1 MLRDFTDNTV
11 ICTAPV
17 GLLTTDVHGFITE
30 ANPYIHS
37 LTDNPTAGDLLGFPA
52 IDLFAPVS
60 KLYFQLQLAPLIHL
74 NGGFTEVAMKLQ
86 GPKGKPMDV
95 LVNAVRHAAGVTYAI
110 FPAEARRRREQ
121 ELAALREV
129 TDTKNKLLM
138 QIERMASIG
147 AWTID
152 LQTLEPSWSDE
163 VFSIFDA
170 SSGQTLDL
178 DTVLSCFTQEARD
191 DFMDWLRG
199 TGSSAKSFAREI
211 EIVTLNGRRKWTK
224 SSAEV
229 ELLDGKPAR
238 AIGVIQDVTEHHSAK
253 NELLRLAHYDPLTGL
268 ANRARFHNV
277 LDVEIAKALETSLSV
292 SLLLLDLDGFKEIN
306 DAYGHDAGDDV
317 LKAVGERLTKIPG
330 STLCG
335 RLGGDEFVILVAG
348 ASEAAVLSIAETVLH
363 EVSLPVIA
371 PAAEFNVG
379 VSLGIA
385 TFPDD
390 AEDAPGLIKR
400 ADLAL
405 YEAKSTGKGCAV
417 RFSAELETV
426 FDARRA
432 DLALVRRAA
441 ARTTLR
447 PHYQP
452 KVSLETGNIVG
463 FEALARI
470 EMPEGRVLTPGDFAS
485 ALTDDR
491 GALIIHDA
499 ILTNLL
505 ADLRTWLDS
514 GLEPGE
520 VSFNLADAALREPGF
535 PLSLIR
541 QIEDAGVP
549 ANRITIEITETVFL
563 NRDSS
568 RVKSALSDLRAVGCK
583 IALDDFGTG
592 FASLSHLRD
601 FPIDQIKI
609 DRSFVMNLRSIAGN
623 DAIVM
628 AIIGLAKNLN
638 MKVVAEGVE
647 TEDQRAFLAVEGCQI
662 GQGYLF
668 GKAMPAAHA
677 AVLLDTEGC
686 RKLFSVSN

>member
-1 MLRDFTDNTV
+1 MLRDFTDN
-11 ICTAPV
+11 ILLCTAPV
-17 GLLTTDVHGFITE
+17 GLLTTDVQGFITE

-37 LTDNPTAGDLLGFPA
+37 LIEKTSAGDLRGFPA
-52 IDLFAPVS
+52 VDLFAPAS

-74 NGGFTEVAMKLQ
+74 NGGFTEVAMKLR
-86 GPKGKPMDV
+86 GPKGEQLNV
-95 LVNAVRHAAGVTYAI
+95 LVNAIRHETGVTYAI

-121 ELAALREV
+121 DLATLREE

-152 LQTLEPSWSDE
+152 LQTMVPSWSDE
-163 VFSIFDA
+163 VFTIFDA
-170 SSGQTLDL
+170 TSGQTLDL
-178 DTVLSCFTQEARD
+178 DIVLSCFTPEARD
-191 DFMDWLRG
+191 AFMDWLRG
-199 TGSSAKSFAREI
+199 TGSSAKSFAHES

-229 ELLDGKPAR
+229 ELLEGKPGR
-238 AIGVIQDVTEHHSAK
+238 AIGVIQDVTEHHFAQD
-253 NELLRLAHYDPLTGL
+253 ELLWLAHYDPLTGL

-277 LDVEIAKALETSLSV
+277 LDVEIAKAVDTGLSV

-317 LKAVGERLTKIPG
+317 LKVVGERLTKMPG
-330 STLCG
+330 SILCG

-348 ASEAAVLSIAETVLH
+348 VSEAAVLSAAETVLR
-363 EVSLPVIA
+363 EVSLPIVT
-371 PAAEFNVG
+371 PAAEFHVG

-390 AEDAPGLIKR
+390 AEDAPDLIKR

-417 RFSAELETV
+417 RFSTELETA

-432 DLALVRRAA
+432 DFTLVKRAA
-441 ARTTLR
+441 ARNSLR
-447 PHYQP
+447 PYYQP
-452 KVSLETGNIVG
+452 KVSLETGDIVG
-463 FEALARI
+463 FEALARV
-470 EMPEGRVLTPGDFAS
+470 EMPDGRILTPGDFAS
-485 ALTDDR
+485 ALKDDR

-499 ILTNLL
+499 ILSNLL
-505 ADLRTWLDS
+505 ADLRKWLDS

-541 QIEDAGVP
+541 QIEEAGVP

-568 RVKSALSDLRAVGCK
+568 RVKSALNDLRTIGCK

-609 DRSFVMNLRSIAGN
+609 DRSFVMNQRSIAGN

-628 AIIGLAKNLN
+628 AIIGLAKNLRI
-638 MKVVAEGVE
+638 KVVAEGVE
-647 TEDQRAFLAVEGCQI
+647 TEDQRTFLAAEGCQI

-668 GKAMPAAHA
+668 GKAIPAGHA
-677 AVLLDTEGC
+677 ALMLNIKPPAKTFQGP
-686 RKLFSVSN
+686 